1 MTKLAWAPWH
11 AQRGCTLPE
20 GCIPATRA
28 MAECLPF
35 HPVQAVY
42 LSEQGRSVSRET
54 RKRSSVVIVH
64 ELPSPNRWTFHIFRG
79 KTGSKGAKSA
89 IRGS

>member
-20 GCIPATRA
+20 GCIPAARA

-35 HPVQAVY
+35 HPDQAVY

-54 RKRSSVVIVH
+54 RKRSSVIV
-64 ELPSPNRWTFHIFRG
+64 RW
-79 KTGSKGAKSA
+79 
-89 IRGS
+89 